1 MKKALLILFAICTG
15 FLFPALHQYT
25 FLIRPALMAM
35 LFFSF
40 MGIQIRTDLF
50 KTTHLKILV
59 LNIILPLVWYWILL
73 PLDSTYAAIGFVVGI
88 IPTAVAA
95 QILADVM
102 RKNVGLVSFSVL
114 ITTPII
120 AFVIPLLM
128 HYVLGLSSDASVLE
142 LILPVLSLILIP
154 LFSAQFIKITL
165 PKIAIQISKL
175 SFLTFPLFLMNVF
188 IACGNSSN
196 FIQSNEDFGWQG
208 LFEIFAIVSLL
219 GFLQFQIGQFLG
231 RPKHSI
237 EFGLAMGRKNTM
249 VGIWLGLTYFEPIVS
264 LGPVCYIIF
273 QNIYNS
279 VQIWRLEK

>member
-1 MKKALLILFAICTG
+1 MKKALFILFVILVG

-25 FLIRPALMAM
+25 FIIRPALMAM

-40 MGIQIRTDLF
+40 MGIQIRADLV
-50 KTTHLKILV
+50 KKAHLKILG
-59 LNIILPLVWYWILL
+59 LNILLPLVWYWILL
-73 PLDSTYAAIGFVVGI
+73 PINPTYAAIGFVIGI

-102 RKNVGLVSFSVL
+102 RKNVGLVAFSVL
-114 ITTPII
+114 LTTPII
-120 AFVIPLLM
+120 AFVIPFMM
-128 HYVLGLSSDASVLE
+128 HYLLGFPSNASILE

-154 LFSAQFIKITL
+154 LFSSQFIKIAL
-165 PKIAIQISKL
+165 PKIAVQISKF

-196 FIQSNEDFGWQG
+196 FIQGNEDFGWQG
-208 LFEIFAIVSLL
+208 LFEIFAIVSIL

-249 VGIWLGLTYFEPIVS
+249 IGIWLGLTYFEPIVS

-273 QNIYNS
+273 QNIYNLI
-279 VQIWRLEK
+279 QIWRVDK